1 MKILV
6 SPTKT
11 MVFDKTPAQLALK
24 MSQPRFENESGI
36 LNRQLKPLDFKKLKQ
51 LFKVSDGLTQKTLD
65 HIQNFARA
73 VPEPALFVFQGE
85 AFKTMN
91 PRQFNPDQLAFANA
105 HLQIFSGLYGV
116 LRPMDGIKPYRLDF
130 NTPFRL
136 GAKGLKLFWREKII
150 PFFEEVTQKDEVI
163 LNLASEEYSS
173 ILCSGNLGSGNLGSS
188 HLKDQMV
195 TLQFRQREKD
205 KLKNQSV
212 RAKQARGLFAAQII
226 QHQIT
231 DAAAIKK
238 IILADYAY
246 SEDLSSDTEWFFVR

>member
-24 MSQPRFENESGI
+24 MSQPRFENEAGI
-36 LNRQLKPLDFKKLKQ
+36 VNRQLQPLDFKKLKQ
-51 LFKVSDGLTQKTLD
+51 LFKASDGLTQKALD

-91 PRQFNPDQLAFANA
+91 PRQFNPEQLAFANA

-150 PFFEEVTQKDEVI
+150 PFFEEVIQKDEVI

-173 ILCSGNLGSGNLGSS
+173 ILWHS

-226 QHQIT
+226 QQQIT

-246 SEDLSSDTEWFFVR
+246 SEDLSSNTEWFFVR

>member
-11 MVFDKTPAQLALK
+11 MVFDKTPVNLALK
-24 MSQPRFENESGI
+24 MSEPRFENEAGI
-36 LNRQLKPLDFKKLKQ
+36 LSRHLQPLDFKRLKQ
-51 LFKVSDGLTQKTLD
+51 LFKTSDGLTEKTLD
-65 HIQNFARA
+65 QIQNFSRA

-85 AFKTMN
+85 AFKTMD

-130 NTPFRL
+130 NTPLRL
-136 GAKGLKLFWREKII
+136 GAKGLKLFWQEKII
-150 PFFEEVTQKDEVI
+150 PFFEEMTQKDEVI

-173 ILCSGNLGSGNLGSS
+173 ILCSGHLCSV
-188 HLKDQMV
+188 HLKDQMITV
-195 TLQFRQREKD
+195 QFRQREKD
-205 KLKNQSV
+205 KLKNPSV
-212 RAKQARGLFAAQII
+212 RAKQARGLFAAHII
-226 QHQIT
+226 QQQIT

-238 IILADYAY
+238 ITLADYAY
-246 SEDLSSDTEWFFVR
+246 SEDISSNTEWFFVR

>member
-11 MVFDKTPAQLALK
+11 MAFDKTPANLALK
-24 MSQPRFENESGI
+24 MSPPRFENEAGI
-36 LNRQLKPLDFKKLKQ
+36 LNRQLQTLNFKKLKQ

-65 HIQNFARA
+65 QIQNFSRA
-73 VPEPALFVFQGE
+73 VPEPALFIFQGE
-85 AFKTMN
+85 AFKTMD
-91 PRQFNPDQLAFANA
+91 PCRFTVDQLKFANE

-130 NTPFRL
+130 NTPLRL
-136 GAKGLKLFWREKII
+136 GSTGLKQFWRERVI
-150 PFFEEVTQKDEVI
+150 PCFKKMTQKDEVI

-173 ILCSGNLGSGNLGSS
+173 ILWSGR
-188 HLKDQMV
+188 LKDQMI

-205 KLKNQSV
+205 KLKAQSV

-226 QHQIT
+226 QQQMT
-231 DAAAIKK
+231 KATAIKK
-238 IILADYAY
+238 ITLAGYAY
-246 SEDLSSDTEWFFVR
+246 SVDLSTNTEWFFVR